1 MSAKRIDEHSLK
13 VLEFGALQ
21 ELLASFA
28 ASGLGKGAALELY
41 PSWDSEWISKR
52 LGETTEIKKLLENE
66 IRIPLAGIRDIRNS
80 LTHIGE
86 KQSVLEPRELLDIR
100 DTVSCCGRLKEFF
113 AFLDEEKYPHLHQ
126 ISESLSRF
134 DSLVE
139 QINDCIEGDD
149 NVRDDASPALQDI
162 RRHIGRL
169 GAAIQQKFREIIST
183 PEMRNAVENDKF
195 LTRNGRAV
203 IALKT
208 NYRHHLKGII
218 LDRSNS
224 GATLYIEPY
233 ELAELSNELED
244 AISQEKKEVWQI
256 LWKLTKAVLEQRELI
271 LKNVK
276 KLTQIDLTY
285 AKARFS
291 ISYSMSPPQI
301 APGTFLQL
309 TQARHPLLLL
319 WSAQQHEGS
328 LTQTRQDVVPID
340 VRLGQDFDLLLLTG
354 PNTGG
359 KTVAL
364 KTIGL
369 LTLMAQCGMHIPA
382 ATDSRIPIYRQVFA
396 DIGDEQSIQQSL
408 STFSSHV
415 QQLVR
420 ILNGANR
427 YSLVL
432 LDELGAGTAPSEAGV
447 LGMAVLDQLRA
458 SGCKVIATSHLDQLK
473 TYAYST
479 PRVENSSV
487 QFDLDTLQ
495 PTFELVIGTPGS
507 SNALE
512 IAKRLGMSTPVIRHA
527 RTLLHTKKDGTSDL
541 INQVQ
546 ATRAHAEEKRKHAQ
560 ALLKA
565 AQGMYVLA
573 DQRLRRTEADRNK
586 LMDQANAE
594 IEKSMRKVREIL
606 KEYHTEAQNAPKPW
620 NERAEK
626 LQRQIAEAA
635 AATPLARRQAQ
646 FVESVQTGDT
656 VYVMSFNQRGT
667 VLKIRRK
674 KQTFAL
680 LIEGKQVEVPATD
693 IYPVHNQSN
702 LPNQ

>member
-1 MSAKRIDEHSLK
+1 MSPKRIDEHSLN
-13 VLEFGALQ
+13 VLEFASLQ
-21 ELLASFA
+21 ALLASFA
-28 ASGLGKGAALELY
+28 SSGLGSEAARRLY
-41 PSWDSEWISKR
+41 PSGDAEWITRR
-52 LGETTEIKKLLENE
+52 LGETTEIKRLLEND
-66 IRIPLAGIRDIRNS
+66 IRIPLAGIRDIRHA
-80 LTHIGE
+80 LVHIGE

-100 DTVSCCGRLKEFF
+100 DTVSVCDRLKDFF
-113 AFLDEEKYPHLHQ
+113 AFLDEETYAHLHLLG
-126 ISESLSRF
+126 ESLSRF
-134 DSLVE
+134 ETLVE
-139 QINDCIEGDD
+139 TINQCIESDD
-149 NVRDDASPALQDI
+149 NVRDDASPALQEI
-162 RRHIGRL
+162 RRQIGQL

-203 IALKT
+203 VALKA
-208 NYRHHLKGII
+208 NYRQYLKGII

-224 GATLYIEPY
+224 GATLYVEPY

-244 AISQEKKEVWQI
+244 TLSQEKKEVWQI
-256 LWKLTKAVLEQRELI
+256 LWSLTKAVLEQRDLI
-271 LKNVK
+271 LKNVN
-276 KLTQIDLTY
+276 KLTQIDLTF

-291 ISYSMSPPQI
+291 IMYAMSAPQI
-301 APGTFLQL
+301 QPGTFLQL
-309 TQARHPLLLL
+309 HQARHPLLVL
-319 WSAQQHEGS
+319 WAAKQNQCSIEQALSH
-328 LTQTRQDVVPID
+328 VVPID
-340 VRLGQDFDLLLLTG
+340 VRLGQDFDLLIVTG

-382 ATDSRIPIYRQVFA
+382 TAESRVPIYRQVFA

-427 YSLVL
+427 YCLVL
-432 LDELGAGTAPSEAGV
+432 LDELGAGTSPNEAGV
-447 LGMAVLDQLRA
+447 LGMAVLDQLRTVG
-458 SGCKVIATSHLDQLK
+458 SKVVATSHLDQLK

-512 IAKRLGMSTPVIRHA
+512 IAKRLGMASNVIHHA
-527 RTLLHTKKDGTSDL
+527 RSLLRKRKDRTSDL

-573 DQRLRRTEADRNK
+573 DQRLQRTGEERTQ

-594 IEKSMRKVREIL
+594 IERSMHKVRSIL
-606 KEYHTEAQNAPKPW
+606 NDYLTEAQNAPKPW
-620 NERAEK
+620 NERAETLRK
-626 LQRQIAEAA
+626 QIDEAA
-635 AATPLARRQAQ
+635 AGTTLARRQAR
-646 FVESVQTGDT
+646 FAEAVQTGDT
-656 VYVMSFNQRGT
+656 VFVMSFNRTGT

-693 IYPVHNQSN
+693 IYPPPKQS
-702 LPNQ
+702 Q

>member
-1 MSAKRIDEHSLK
+1 MSPKRIDEHSLN
-13 VLEFGALQ
+13 VLEFNGLQ

-28 ASGLGKGAALELY
+28 SSGLGKESARSLY
-41 PSWDSEWISKR
+41 PSGDPEWIARR
-52 LGETTEIKKLLENE
+52 LGETTETKRLLEND
-66 IRIPLAGIRDIRNS
+66 IRIPLAGIRDIRHA

-86 KQSVLEPRELLDIR
+86 KQSVLEPRDLLDIR
-100 DTVSCCGRLKEFF
+100 DTVSVCGRLKDFF
-113 AFLDEEKYPHLHQ
+113 AFLDEEMYPHLHLLG
-126 ISESLSRF
+126 ESLSRF

-139 QINDCIEGDD
+139 KINECIESDD
-149 NVRDDASPALQDI
+149 NVRDDASPALQEI
-162 RRHIGRL
+162 RQKIGQL
-169 GAAIQQKFREIIST
+169 GAAIQQKFREIVST

-203 IALKT
+203 IALKA
-208 NYRHHLKGII
+208 NYRQYLKGII

-224 GATLYIEPY
+224 GATLYVEPY
-233 ELAELSNELED
+233 GLAELSNELED
-244 AISQEKKEVWQI
+244 TVSQEKKEVWEI
-256 LWKLTKAVLEQRELI
+256 LWTLTKAVLEQRELI

-276 KLTQIDLTY
+276 KLTQIDLTF

-291 ISYSMSPPQI
+291 ITYAMSPPQI
-301 APGTFLQL
+301 QPGTFLQL
-309 TQARHPLLLL
+309 NQARHPLLVL
-319 WSAQQHEGS
+319 WAAKQNNCSIPQALSH
-328 LTQTRQDVVPID
+328 VVPID
-340 VRLGQDFDLLLLTG
+340 VRLGQDFDLLIITG

-382 ATDSRIPIYRQVFA
+382 STDSRIPIYRQVFA

-420 ILNGANR
+420 ILNGANQ
-427 YSLVL
+427 YCLVL
-432 LDELGAGTAPSEAGV
+432 LDELGAGTAPREAGV
-447 LGMAVLDQLRA
+447 LGMAVLDQLRTG
-458 SGCKVIATSHLDQLK
+458 GCKVVA
-473 TYAYST
+473 T
-479 PRVENSSV
+479 PRVENASV

-495 PTFELVIGTPGS
+495 PTFHLVIGTPGS

-512 IAKRLGMSTPVIRHA
+512 IAKRLGMASNVIHHA
-527 RTLLHTKKDGTSDL
+527 RSLLNKRKDRTSDL

-560 ALLKA
+560 TLLKA

-573 DQRLRRTEADRNK
+573 DQRLRRTEAERNII
-586 LMDQANAE
+586 MHQADAE
-594 IEKSMRKVREIL
+594 IDKSMRKVREIL

-626 LQRQIAEAA
+626 LQQQIAEAA
-635 AATPLARRQAQ
+635 AATTLAQRQAQ
-646 FVESVQTGDT
+646 FVETVQTGDT
-656 VYVMSFNQRGT
+656 VYAMSFNRTGT

-674 KQTFAL
+674 KQTLVL

-693 IYPVHNQSN
+693 IYPAENNSSG
-702 LPNQ
+702 

>member
-1 MSAKRIDEHSLK
+1 MSPKRMDEHSLN
-13 VLEFGALQ
+13 VLEFESLQ

-28 ASGLGKGAALELY
+28 SSGLGAEAARSLY
-41 PSWDSEWISKR
+41 PSWGAEWITRR
-52 LGETTEIKKLLENE
+52 LGETTEIKKLLEND
-66 IRIPLAGIRDIRNS
+66 IRIPLAGIRDIRHA

-100 DTVSCCGRLKEFF
+100 DTVGVCGRLKDFF
-113 AFLDEEKYPHLHQ
+113 AFLDVEKYAHLHLLG
-126 ISESLSRF
+126 EHLSRF

-139 QINDCIEGDD
+139 TINKCIEGDD
-149 NVRDDASPALQDI
+149 TVRDDASPALREI
-162 RRHIGRL
+162 RQKIGQL

-203 IALKT
+203 VALKA
-208 NYRHHLKGII
+208 NYRQYLKGII

-224 GATLYIEPY
+224 GATLYVEPY
-233 ELAELSNELED
+233 GLAELSNELED
-244 AISQEKKEVWQI
+244 TISQEKKEVWQI
-256 LWKLTKAVLEQRELI
+256 LWTLTKAVLEHRDLI

-276 KLTQIDLTY
+276 KLTQIDLTF

-291 ISYSMSPPQI
+291 ITFVMSPPQI
-301 APGTFLQL
+301 QPGTFLQL
-309 TQARHPLLLL
+309 HQARHPLLIL
-319 WSAQQHEGS
+319 WAAKQNNCTIDQALSH
-328 LTQTRQDVVPID
+328 VVPID

-382 ATDSRIPIYRQVFA
+382 TAESRICIYRQVFA

-420 ILNGANR
+420 ILNGANQ

-432 LDELGAGTAPSEAGV
+432 LDELGAGTAPNEAGV
-447 LGMAVLDQLRA
+447 LGMAVLDQLRTG
-458 SGCKVIATSHLDQLK
+458 GCKVVATSHLDQLK

-479 PRVENSSV
+479 PRVENASV
-487 QFDLDTLQ
+487 QFDLDTLR
-495 PTFELVIGTPGS
+495 PTFQLEIGTPGS

-512 IAKRLGMSTPVIRHA
+512 IAKRLGMASNVIHHA
-527 RTLLHTKKDGTSDL
+527 RSLLNRRKDRTSDL

-565 AQGMYVLA
+565 AQGMYILT
-573 DQRLRRTEADRNK
+573 DQRLQRSETERAK

-594 IEKSMRKVREIL
+594 IEKTLRKVRDIL
-606 KEYHTEAQNAPKPW
+606 NDYMTEAQNAPKPW
-620 NERAEK
+620 NELAETLRK
-626 LQRQIAEAA
+626 QIAEAA
-635 AATPLARRQAQ
+635 AGTTLARRQAQ
-646 FVESVQTGDT
+646 FVKTVQTGDT
-656 VYVMSFNQRGT
+656 VYALSFNRTGT

-674 KQTFAL
+674 KQTL
-680 LIEGKQVEVPATD
+680 VLMIEGKQVEVPATD
-693 IYPVHNQSN
+693 IYPAKKQSY
-702 LPNQ
+702 

>member
-1 MSAKRIDEHSLK
+1 MSPKRIDEHTLK
-13 VLEFGALQ
+13 VLEFDALR
-21 ELLASFA
+21 ELAASFA
-28 ASGLGKGAALELY
+28 ASGLGKEAARTLY
-41 PSWDSEWISKR
+41 PSWDAEWIAKR
-52 LGETTEIKKLLENE
+52 LGETTEIKQLLENE
-66 IRIPLAGIRDIRNS
+66 IRIPLAGIRDIRHS

-100 DTVSCCGRLKEFF
+100 DTVSCCGRLKDFF
-113 AFLDEEKYPHLHQ
+113 AFLDDQKHPHLHQ
-126 ISESLSRF
+126 MGENLSRF
-134 DSLVE
+134 DTLIE
-139 QINDCIEGDD
+139 LINECIESDE
-149 NVRDDASPALQDI
+149 NVRDDASPALKEI
-162 RRHIGRL
+162 RQKIGQL

-203 IALKT
+203 IALKA
-208 NYRHHLKGII
+208 NYRQYLKGII

-224 GATLYIEPY
+224 GATLYVEPY
-233 ELAELSNELED
+233 GLAELSNELED

-256 LWKLTKAVLEQRELI
+256 LWKLTKAVLDQRDLI

-291 ISYSMSPPQI
+291 VEYQMSPPQI
-301 APGTFLQL
+301 HPGTFLQL

-319 WSAQQHEGS
+319 WAAKPKDSS
-328 LTQTRQDVVPID
+328 ITQALSDVVPID
-340 VRLGQDFDLLLLTG
+340 VRLGQDFDLLLMTG

-382 ATDSRIPIYRQVFA
+382 SADSRIPIYRQVFA

-420 ILNGANR
+420 ILNGANQ

-432 LDELGAGTAPSEAGV
+432 LDELGTGTAPSEAGV
-447 LGMAVLDQLRA
+447 LGMAVLDQLRTNG
-458 SGCKVIATSHLDQLK
+458 SKVVATSHLDQLK

-479 PRVENSSV
+479 PRVENASV
-487 QFDLDTLQ
+487 QFDLETLQ
-495 PTFELVIGTPGS
+495 PTFHLVIGTPGS
-507 SNALE
+507 SNALD
-512 IAKRLGMSTPVIRHA
+512 IAKRLGMAANVIRHA
-527 RTLLHTKKDGTSDL
+527 RALLNKKKDRTSDL

-565 AQGMYVLA
+565 AQGMYILT
-573 DQRLRRTEADRNK
+573 DQRLQRSETERTK

-594 IEKSMRKVREIL
+594 IEKSLRKVREIL
-606 KEYHTEAQNAPKPW
+606 NEYHTEAQNAPKPW
-620 NERAEK
+620 NEHSEK
-626 LQRQIAEAA
+626 LLQQIAEVA
-635 AATPLARRQAQ
+635 AATTLAQRQTQ
-646 FVESVQTGDT
+646 FAETVQTGDT
-656 VYVMSFNQRGT
+656 VYSLSFDRTGT
-667 VLKIRRK
+667 ILKTRRK
-674 KQTFAL
+674 KQTFTL
-680 LIEGKQVEVPATD
+680 LIENKQVEVPATD
-693 IYPVHNQSN
+693 IYP
-702 LPNQ
+702 PKK